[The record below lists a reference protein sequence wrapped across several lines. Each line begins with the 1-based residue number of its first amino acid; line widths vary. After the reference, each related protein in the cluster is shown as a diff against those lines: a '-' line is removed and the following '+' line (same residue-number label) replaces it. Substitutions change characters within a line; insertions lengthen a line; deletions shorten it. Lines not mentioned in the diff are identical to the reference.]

1 MIKIISIA
9 FGGALGSLAR
19 YYLSN
24 STLKNII
31 FLDVPIA
38 VLLVNIFGSFVF
50 GLFMGALE
58 NNIIVSENTKFFLT
72 AGFLAAF
79 TTFSTFAWE
88 SVVLF
93 QNEMYLKLIA
103 YFLKKMILTI
113 QIFVKNAQKF
123 LLKNLKTMI
132 LNLK

>member
-24 STLKNII
+24 SALKNIVY
-31 FLDVPIA
+31 FDVPIA
-38 VLLVNIFGSFVF
+38 FLLINIFGSFVF
-50 GLFMGALE
+50 GLIMGAIE
-58 NNIIVSENTKFFLT
+58 NNILVSENIRFFLT

-88 SVVLF
+88 SVILLE
-93 QNEMYLKLIA
+93 NEMYIKLVVYCLASI
-103 YFLKKMILTI
+103 ILSI
-113 QIFVKNAQKF
+113 SFCLF
-123 LLKNLKTMI
+123 GYNLGK
-132 LNLK
+132 

>member
-24 STLKNII
+24 SALKNII
-31 FLDVPIA
+31 YFDLPIA
-38 VLLVNIFGSFVF
+38 VLLINIFGSFIF
-50 GLFMGALE
+50 GLIMGALE
-58 NNIIVSENTKFFLT
+58 NNIIVSDNTKFFLT

-93 QNEMYLKLIA
+93 QNEMYIKLVVYCLASI
-103 YFLKKMILTI
+103 ILS
-113 QIFVKNAQKF
+113 FVF
-123 LLKNLKTMI
+123 CLFGYNLGK
-132 LNLK
+132 

>member
-88 SVVLF
+88 SVVLY
-93 QNEMYLKLIA
+93 QNEMYIKLIA
-103 YFLKKMILTI
+103 YCLISIILSIT
-113 QIFVKNAQKF
+113 FCLF
-123 LLKNLKTMI
+123 GYNLGK
-132 LNLK
+132 